1 MQENGL
7 DALIVFLCL
16 SLHWTFDESLKFVR
30 QTPIKK
36 LNAFVEELQCQ
47 KAVEDY
53 RQAANFASIVCT
65 MASSKQRK
73 YKVTDIIGPP
83 PSRKADPGELRQA
96 ADKAG
101 IKLEA

>member
-1 MQENGL
+1 MDE
-7 DALIVFLCL
+7 LIVFLCL

-36 LNAFVEELQCQ
+36 LNAFIEELQYQ

-65 MASSKQRK
+65 LASSKQRK
-73 YKVTDIIGPP
+73 YKVQDIIGPAP
-83 PSRKADPGELRQA
+83 ARKAAPDELKQA
-96 ADKAG
+96 AEKAG
-101 IKLEA
+101 IKLED

>member
-1 MQENGL
+1 MDE
-7 DALIVFLCL
+7 LIVYLCL
-16 SLHWTFDESLKFVR
+16 VCHWPYEESLKFVR

-36 LNAFVEELQCQ
+36 LNVFIEELQYQ

-73 YKVTDIIGPP
+73 YKVQDIIGPP
-83 PSRKADPGELRQA
+83 PARKAAPNELKQA
-96 ADKAG
+96 AEKAG
-101 IKLEA
+101 IKLED